1 MGLKTLND
9 LGEDLTLM
17 DNNILK
23 LVQRTVSEFIDPKAE
38 VLSIESKPMGLGSQA
53 VELNRHSVIIQ
64 ADDKTSRVSLVSKQ
78 ATRLERQVL
87 RTLYAQRANVPFSCS
102 DGAESEERFLVC
114 LQDVDAQTDYGSLDI
129 HSLQLSETRAL
140 SHIHLSNFG
149 QKKELSWLPE
159 ADSLHIEKMI
169 YERWK
174 PQWQTAKENEQ
185 FIDVFG
191 DYILSVEAAANTF
204 LEDIQ
209 QVIHDETSQ
218 TLIHNDLNPGN
229 VLVHNNT
236 DVSFIDWEEARY
248 GSIFLDIPLRL
259 RTAEQLEEYKRLLAA
274 SNIEFSISQFNQL
287 YAIAS
292 RYLGLRYISWNL
304 GAWTSDSRAKEDL
317 RKYLDM
323 VTGA

>member
-1 MGLKTLND
+1 MGLKKLND
-9 LGEDLTLM
+9 LGENVTIVN
-17 DNNILK
+17 NNILK
-23 LVQRTVSEFIDPKAE
+23 LVQRTVREYINPKAE
-38 VLSIESKPMGLGSQA
+38 VLSIESNSMGLGFQA

-64 ADDKTSRVSLVSKQ
+64 ADYKTSRVSLVSKQ

-87 RTLYAQRANVPFSCS
+87 RALYAQRANVPYSYS
-102 DGAESEERFLVC
+102 DGAESEERSLVC

-129 HSLQLSETRAL
+129 HSLQLSETKTL
-140 SHIHLSNFG
+140 SHIHLTNFG

-169 YERWK
+169 LERWK
-174 PQWQTAKENEQ
+174 PQWQKAKENEQ

-191 DYILSVEAAANTF
+191 DYILSVEAAANTI

-229 VLVHNNT
+229 VLVHNNA
-236 DVSFIDWEEARY
+236 DVYFIDWEETRY
-248 GSIFLDIPLRL
+248 GSIFLDIPLRF
-259 RTAEQLEEYKRLLAA
+259 RTSEQLEEYKRQLAV
-274 SNIEFSISQFNQL
+274 SNIEFPINQFSQL

-292 RYLGLRYISWNL
+292 RYLGLRYMSWNL
-304 GAWTSDSRAKEDL
+304 GAWTSDSRAKDDL